1 MRIFLCAP
9 PIGTKSS
16 PLKLRIHCVT
26 ESWVTWSMIP
36 WTVGLNEQV
45 GVWLVPEA
53 VGTEKGRTNVT
64 TSSTN
69 LVFFTRIVC
78 EELLNLS
85 GL

>member
-1 MRIFLCAP
+1 
-9 PIGTKSS
+9 
-16 PLKLRIHCVT
+16 
-26 ESWVTWSMIP
+26 MIS

-53 VGTEKGRTNVT
+53 VETEKSRTNVM

-69 LVFFTRIVC
+69 LVFFIRIVW